1 MGLGLGKSKKVAIK
15 TTPKEVA
22 SKKEIVKTSVKG
34 IIAKTPDVA
43 KTPKSSVKATPHSS
57 LKKTGKIEKDVPD
70 KVVVEEIPSSGRQI
84 DEPLAAGFSKS
95 EIEVLLRRV
104 ILNSQS
110 KGYVD
115 EDEISIGFVEVGA
128 SASDINLVKEHLTK
142 SGLIIK
148 QSEGEKKEVD
158 IDKVL
163 AAASVDDS
171 VKSYLREIGRY
182 PLLSSEEELEIAKR
196 MSEGCETAKMKLNQ
210 SNLRL
215 VVHIAKRYTGRTSLM
230 FQDLI
235 QEGNMGL
242 MRAVTKFDYRKG
254 FRFSTYA
261 TWWIRQ
267 SITRAIAD
275 QGRTIRIPA
284 HMVEKINKLLKTSR
298 LLQQELGREPT
309 VTEIGLAMGMTP
321 EKVEEIRATSQDT
334 TSLDSPLGED
344 GDGKLEDTIADRTIE
359 DPAAHAARIMLKEQ
373 LLAVVNSLTP
383 REQKVVRLRYGID
396 DGKMRTL
403 EEVGKLFSVTR
414 ERIRQIEAKALRK
427 LRNPMRTRKLKDF
440 VEE

>member
-1 MGLGLGKSKKVAIK
+1 MKIKKV
-15 TTPKEVA
+15 
-22 SKKEIVKTSVKG
+22 S
-34 IIAKTPDVA
+34 AKSTVDTV
-43 KTPKSSVKATPHSS
+43 
-57 LKKTGKIEKDVPD
+57 EEVPD
-70 KVVVEEIPSSGRQI
+70 KKTEVEKAKTVKKTAPKKVKPPIAPEPEKVIEITPGAFTK
-84 DEPLAAGFSKS
+84 P
-95 EIEVLLRRV
+95 EIEPLLRRV
-104 ILNSQS
+104 IQNA
-110 KGYVD
+110 KVKNVVD
-115 EDEISIGFVEVGA
+115 EDEVSISFAEIGATAE
-128 SASDINLVKEHLTK
+128 DIALIKETIIAAGILVKQVENDK
-142 SGLIIK
+142 
-148 QSEGEKKEVD
+148 EKEVD
-158 IDKVL
+158 IEKAL

-182 PLLSSEEELEIAKR
+182 PLLTSEEELDIAKR
-196 MSEGCETAKMKLNQ
+196 MAAGDEEAKKILNQ

-298 LLQQELGREPT
+298 ALQQEMGREPT
-309 VTEIGLAMGMTP
+309 VAELGIAMGMSP
-321 EKVEEIRATSQDT
+321 EKIEEIRATSLDT
-334 TSLDSPLGED
+334 TSLDSPLGEE
-344 GDGKLEDTIADRTIE
+344 GDGKLEDTIADKTIE
-359 DPAAHAARIMLKEQ
+359 DPAAYAARMMLREQ

-396 DGKMRTL
+396 DGKLRTL
-403 EEVGKLFSVTR
+403 EEVGKIFSVTR